1 MMRDSYRSDDSD
13 IAAEFIVPCLQ
24 NAQTYDRATGYF
36 TSGILSLLLGG
47 LQPFVGNGG
56 RIRLVASP
64 HLTPDDI
71 DQINRGYAERSLV
84 VSERTLEEMA
94 NLRAAN
100 PNVFAQLS
108 WLVANSVLDIRLALL
123 RGNAIQGIYH
133 EKFGI
138 FSDNVDRIAFTGS
151 LNETLAALVGNFEYI
166 DVFSSW
172 SDPSRV
178 KEKSE
183 YFERLWNGDTPRLD
197 IFNFPDAARECLLRA
212 APPDYPLDVSLAL
225 SCNEDDSR
233 ELRAHQIEG
242 LDAWRQNGRRGLL
255 EMATGTGKTFTA
267 LKEIGAMLRAGEIQT
282 AVILAPY
289 IAIADQ
295 WREES
300 EILLPV
306 DPIVCHSQSGDWK
319 ARLRTHLALA
329 RFEKR
334 QLAVIALYDTAS
346 GEEFRNQ
353 AARFDG
359 PIAVV
364 ADEVHNITLDNAG
377 LVLLERYEYRLGLSA
392 TPDRYLD
399 EIGTERVRRYFG
411 GTIFRYSLAMAIGD
425 DILTPYDYHPFVCG
439 PQDEHGFS
447 NLAGVNAAKLNKFV
461 GTFESTSA
469 YTDGYA
475 LVYCNPAQ
483 IEETKAW
490 LGITLR
496 KHIHTFTAQEDLV
509 QRRAILKDFGSG
521 FYQVLVAMRCLDEGV
536 DVPPTRSAFLLGSSE
551 NPKQF
556 VQRRGRVLRK
566 YPGKSVAS
574 IYDFVYLPT
583 PRNKAHEDELRK
595 ELTRF
600 AEFAL
605 SARDPEHAFDIIVQ
619 AAESRG
625 IPLREYITQG
635 V

>member
-1 MMRDSYRSDDSD
+1 MLRDSYRSDDSD
-13 IAAEFIVPCLQ
+13 IAAEFIVPCLTS
-24 NAQTYDRATGYF
+24 ASTYDRATGYF
-36 TSGILSLLLGG
+36 TSGILPHLLTG
-47 LQPFVGNGG
+47 LQPFVRNGG

-64 HLTPDDI
+64 HFTSDDI

-84 VSERTLEEMA
+84 VSERTLEELA
-94 NLRAAN
+94 RLSAAN

-108 WLVANSVLDIRLALL
+108 WLVANRVLDIRLALL
-123 RGNAIQGIYH
+123 RGDAMQGIYH

-138 FSDNVDRIAFTGS
+138 FSDDVDRIAFIGS
-151 LNETLAALVGNFEYI
+151 LNETLAALLGNFEYI
-166 DVFSSW
+166 DVFTSW
-172 SDPSRV
+172 DDPSRV
-178 KEKSE
+178 EEKRD
-183 YFERLWNGDTPRLD
+183 YFERLWSGETPRLD
-197 IFNFPDAARECLLRA
+197 IVNFPDAARECLLRA
-212 APPDYPLDVSLAL
+212 APPDYPPDLSLAP
-225 SCNEDDSR
+225 SRNDSDQR
-233 ELRAHQIEG
+233 ELRPHQIEA
-242 LDAWRQNGRRGLL
+242 LDAWRENGRRGLL

-267 LKEIGAMLRAGEIQT
+267 LSEIGAMLRAGEIQT

-295 WREES
+295 WREEC
-300 EILLPV
+300 EMLLRV

-319 ARLRTHLALA
+319 ARLRTHLALS

-334 QLAVIALYDTAS
+334 QLVVIALYDTAS
-346 GEEFRNQ
+346 GDEFRSH

-359 PIAVV
+359 PIVVV
-364 ADEVHNITLDNAG
+364 ADEVHNITIDDADA
-377 LVLLERYEYRLGLSA
+377 VLLERYDYRLGLSA

-399 EIGTERVRRYFG
+399 DIGTERVRRYFE
-411 GTIFRYSLAMAIGD
+411 GTVFRYSLAMAIAAG
-425 DILTPYDYHPFVCG
+425 ILTPYDYHPFVCG

-447 NLAGVNAAKLNKFV
+447 TLAGVNAAKLNKFV
-461 GTFESTSA
+461 ATFESTPA
-469 YTDGYA
+469 HTDGYA

-483 IEETKAW
+483 LEDTKAW
-490 LGITLR
+490 LGVTLR

-556 VQRRGRVLRK
+556 VQRRGRVLRR
-566 YPGKSVAS
+566 YPGKLVAS

-583 PRNKAHEDELRK
+583 PQTKAHEDELRK

-605 SARDPEHAFDIIVQ
+605 SARNAGRAFEIIVQ